1 MATEKSLNFIR
12 TMSVA
17 TFKREMGVETI
28 KVIVNPKDTDKT
40 FFESPQDTTV
50 RGAVSKSWTVGEP
63 TVISE
68 VAPKDGPNAGVAF
81 YMLHIE
87 GVDSDNVLATL

>member
-1 MATEKSLNFIR
+1 MATEKSLKFIR

-50 RGAVSKSWTVGEP
+50 RGAVSKAWTVGEP

-68 VAPKDGPNAGVAF
+68 VCPKDGGVAF